1 MIDSHCHLNDP
12 NAFPDPAATVREC
25 AEAGVRELV
34 VIGVDLESSRRA
46 VELAERFPEVW
57 ATVGH
62 HPNYAASFE
71 PSLIATYREM
81 LAHPRVVALGE
92 IGFDDHWD
100 FATPAQQAEAFALQ
114 MELARE
120 TGMPVV
126 FHCREAEEKLLGAL
140 EGTPAHPAVWHC
152 FGGDAAVADRALAW
166 GCYLGV
172 DGPLTYKKSDASREI
187 FRSAPRERVLIETDA
202 PYLSPVPHRGKP
214 NHPAYVRL
222 VASKLAELWEQP
234 VDEVGKITASNT
246 LRLFSKMAPTGCT
259 P

>member
-12 NAFPDPAATVREC
+12 NAFPDPATTVREC
-25 AEAGVRELV
+25 VAAGVTELV
-34 VIGVDLESSRRA
+34 VIGVDLDSSRRA

-62 HPNYAASFE
+62 HPNYAASFT
-71 PSLIATYREM
+71 PGLIAEYRAM
-81 LAHPRVVALGE
+81 LSHPRVVALGE

-100 FATPAQQAEAFALQ
+100 FATPDQQAEAFGLQ
-114 MELARE
+114 MGLARE

-126 FHCREAEEKLLGAL
+126 FHCREAEAKLLGAL
-140 EGTPAHPAVWHC
+140 EGTPAHPTVWHC
-152 FGGDAAVADRALAW
+152 FGGDEDVAARALAW

-172 DGPLTYKKSDASREI
+172 DGPLTYKKSDASRAI
-187 FRSAPRERVLIETDA
+187 FRNAPRDRVLIETDA

-222 VASKLAELWEQP
+222 VAEKLAELWEVSMGE
-234 VDEVGKITASNT
+234 VDALTTANT
-246 LRLFSKMAPTGCT
+246 RRLFSKMAG
-259 P
+259 